1 VAIDDTTFGRW
12 SRVTGV
18 SCRCIA
24 TGCLARRRAGTGRL
38 RPLTARRSAMP
49 VAFMVSDRAGVV
61 PGRSVTNVAASAVI
75 D

>member
-1 VAIDDTTFGRW
+1 
-12 SRVTGV
+12 
-18 SCRCIA
+18 
-24 TGCLARRRAGTGRL
+24 
-38 RPLTARRSAMP
+38 MP